1 MAELHQIYTVPFPDP
16 EQLSFLKQRL
26 YDQAKDGDRQAAAD
40 LLILYD
46 QPISIG
52 VLSYLRKLSI
62 VQPVKDRVCARFLK
76 EIRNTA
82 EENPDLYTARM
93 IYEESV
99 LEMEQ
104 YVFGSGKNRR
114 ARLS

>member
-1 MAELHQIYTVPFPDP
+1 MAELQRIYTVPFPDS
-16 EQLSFLKQRL
+16 EQLNSLKQRL

-46 QPISIG
+46 QPIQTG
-52 VLSYLRKLSI
+52 VLSYLRKLSV
-62 VQPVKDRVCARFLK
+62 VQPVKDRVCARFVK

-82 EENPDLYTARM
+82 EEDPDLYAARL

-104 YVFGSGKNRR
+104 YVFGSIKNRR
-114 ARLS
+114 VRLS